1 MYRLIG
7 INKKNDT
14 DSQSIYEYE
23 TLEEARAEYET
34 KLGASM
40 KTNDAG
46 FYVILDDIGAI
57 IISEKFGEED
67 ITPRLVDIQTLPDEV
82 KANVAKYDT
91 AELVKANY
99 HSKLGSAMK
108 KPDEVRFIV
117 LRGFNGK
124 GESIIYGTHT
134 NPVPQPENE
143 EVPEEEPEVVEPVEP
158 TEPEEPVEE

>member
-23 TLEEARAEYET
+23 TLEEVRAEYET

-46 FYVILDDIGAI
+46 FYVILDDIASI
-57 IISEKFGEED
+57 IISEKFGETE
-67 ITPRLVDIQTLPDEV
+67 ITPRLIDIKTEADGSV
-82 KANVAKYDT
+82 TANAAKYDT

-108 KPDEVRFIV
+108 KLDEVRFIV

-134 NPVPQPENE
+134 NPVPQPEPE
-143 EVPEEEPEVVEPVEP
+143 PTPSEEELEVVEP
-158 TEPEEPVEE
+158 TEPTEPTE